1 MKMYLKKTAIGLV
14 LPIIFLVACSK
25 NEGHHATPPANLS
38 IAGKWNVDSVHAYFY
53 NAALSLDSSE
63 IAYPLQ
69 IPPGLYYPIYFQFND
84 DYSWSESVVVR
95 VDTNVVA
102 KGTYSYTSD
111 STFNLM
117 YPDANPARKDEPCK
131 IASLTNTSFIFS
143 TLLPTVFNGTDS
155 GYVKYVYRLT
165 K

>member
-1 MKMYLKKTAIGLV
+1 MYLKKTAIGLV

-25 NEGHHATPPANLS
+25 NEGNHATPPANLS